1 MKSYDFSSTIVYI
14 CICLMPKTSNLKENR
29 DKITH
34 DISEFLRLAL
44 VHVGVASMVVFLL
57 SFYPQHLSAQSG
69 ELKSAELNIL
79 FPAGSVAVDMG
90 YMGNRERWD
99 AFEEAFRANFGNRQI
114 PNLRLDIYSGAS
126 PEGIPA
132 RNKWLAENRGRAV
145 RNLIRQRL
153 GQGIHNIV
161 IHNEG
166 ARWDGLYDLVLA
178 SNETWK
184 DDVLRII
191 EEPAAN
197 NENQRDPRETKLRNL
212 QRGRVWSELEPYLA
226 QLRTG
231 ANAVLSYEG
240 RTDTIVQ
247 RDTIVMMV
255 NQPLA
260 AVDTAYQGQPYSHK
274 AIVSK
279 RDSITSIMVQYPAWA
294 IKTNLLFWAFGA
306 PNVQCEIPLFH
317 GNQWSLEAEWV
328 FPWFVWG
335 NNTRALEIMNLGAE
349 IRYWLGNRKSQP
361 MLQGFHIGAALAGGY
376 YDLEMKKS
384 KGYQGEYVNFYF
396 NIGYQY
402 RWSEH
407 WALDASIG
415 VGLLYSKYRYYEG
428 SSIYPEGH
436 LEENDNHLMW
446 KENSNIL
453 WPGICH
459 AGVTLSY
466 MFNAWPFQTKSK
478 KLHDY

>member
-1 MKSYDFSSTIVYI
+1 
-14 CICLMPKTSNLKENR
+14 
-29 DKITH
+29 
-34 DISEFLRLAL
+34 
-44 VHVGVASMVVFLL
+44 MVVFLL

-184 DDVLRII
+184 YDVLRII

-328 FPWFVWG
+328 FPWFVQ
-335 NNTRALEIMNLGAE
+335 
-349 IRYWLGNRKSQP
+349 KSAT
-361 MLQGFHIGAALAGGY
+361 G
-376 YDLEMKKS
+376 
-384 KGYQGEYVNFYF
+384 
-396 NIGYQY
+396 
-402 RWSEH
+402 
-407 WALDASIG
+407 
-415 VGLLYSKYRYYEG
+415 
-428 SSIYPEGH
+428 
-436 LEENDNHLMW
+436 
-446 KENSNIL
+446 
-453 WPGICH
+453 
-459 AGVTLSY
+459 
-466 MFNAWPFQTKSK
+466 
-478 KLHDY
+478 